1 MSIKYAGQT
10 VVGPGNEIYVG
21 ENGNFFCGL
30 RDLGIKA
37 KSDVSIISKSDFQN
51 QSDTGLYYVV
61 YTPTDSAEPTIE
73 LWYIDSIGNKKP
85 VIGNKYIIPTVGEN
99 GNWFINGTD
108 TGFPSIIR
116 REEIKLNIYREN
128 WTPLGGTNLFSQNV
142 TCQGL
147 KAGDSVTYRLDINQD
162 NISSLV
168 KYKEEFDSIIHF
180 IVHDGYVTFIA
191 TKELSVTI
199 PIVVSRLDSSEFG
212 KLKGGA
218 DIDDNSVNLTTVWS
232 SMKVNNTMN
241 DFQNEVKAMAIGK
254 NLEFN
259 WLGSQ
264 LGVRQEG
271 YSSYRYRDLKGPAGL
286 CGIDGSS
293 IVDATIDDSGNLLL
307 TIQDDEVEI
316 DTTKMLTLESGVF
329 TANDLL
335 SIRNSINRINN
346 DLASLKTG
354 PVSQVYKVKEF
365 STEYKHVLSLSGAG
379 TIQFFTTK
387 FTGKVRITVDGT
399 VYEGSFD
406 SLVNQSDNN
415 LLVPSYTDNGIVM
428 NSMFASDQTTPL
440 NFTFELGVSLE
451 IMATTNQYNYLP
463 TILIQGDYYWNG
475 EYGEESSEPIEFGS
489 VSDTEINNIFDELF
503 PEYADNGG
511 DVDGTN

>member
-37 KSDVSIISKSDFQN
+37 KSDVSIISKPDFQN
-51 QSDTGLYYVV
+51 QSNTGLYYVID
-61 YTPTDSAEPTIE
+61 TPAGSTEPTIE
-73 LWYIDSIGNKKP
+73 LWYIDVNGNKQP
-85 VIGNKYIIPTVGEN
+85 VMGNRYIIPTVGEN

-116 REEIKLNIYREN
+116 REEIKVNIYQEN
-128 WTPLGGTNLFSQNV
+128 WTPVGNTNLFSQNV

-147 KAGDSVTYRLDINQD
+147 KAGDEIVYRLDIND
-162 NISSLV
+162 NNMSSLIN
-168 KYKEEFDSIIHF
+168 YKEAFDSIIYHTT
-180 IVHDGYVTFIA
+180 HDGYVTFIS
-191 TKELSVTI
+191 TKELLITI
-199 PIVVSRLDSSEFG
+199 PIIISRIDSSEFG

-218 DIDDNSVNLTTVWS
+218 DIDDDSINLTTVWS
-232 SMKVNNTMN
+232 SMKVHNTMN
-241 DFQNEVKAMAIGK
+241 NFENEVRAMAIGK
-254 NLEFN
+254 NLEFT

-271 YSSYRYRDLKGPAGL
+271 YESYRYKDLKGPAGL

-329 TANDLL
+329 TATDLL

-365 STEYKHVLSLSGAG
+365 SSEYKHVLSLSGAG

-399 VYEGSFD
+399 IYEGNFD
-406 SLVNQSDNN
+406 SLKNQSDNN
-415 LLVPSYTDNGIVM
+415 LLVPSYIDNGIVM

-451 IMATTNQYNYLP
+451 IMATPNQYNYLP
-463 TILIQGDYYWNG
+463 TLLIQGDYYWNG
-475 EYGEESSEPIEFGS
+475 EYGEDTSEPIEFGS
-489 VSDTEINNIFDELF
+489 VSNEEIENIFNELF
-503 PEYADNGG
+503 PEYNNGG
-511 DVDGTN
+511 DINGTE